1 MTFTVDFVIRFP
13 SLNLALPMNDLRHQE
28 CIGRSRGDL
37 MTKIHVTCDALSNS
51 TSFHLSPD
59 PITWRILTC
68 CWRLFWIRSRLSSTQ
83 SLRCKGNT
91 PGSLGAAPSG
101 RSDSPKF
108 HPKELWEFDRDK
120 YRWRYLIENF
130 FAKLKQ
136 YNIGGLPAVTISDSV
151 IFWVAST
158 GHPRS
163 FG

>member
-1 MTFTVDFVIRFP
+1 M
-13 SLNLALPMNDLRHQE
+13 NALHHQE

-37 MTKIHVTCDALSNS
+37 MTKIHVTCDVLSNS
-51 TSFHLSPD
+51 TSFHLSPIK
-59 PITWRILTC
+59 PYYLENSNVLLETILDQIKA
-68 CWRLFWIRSRLSSTQ
+68 FSAQ

-91 PGSLGAAPSG
+91 PRSLGAAPSG

-136 YNIGGLPAVTISDSV
+136 YRELATRYDK
-151 IFWVAST
+151 
-158 GHPRS
+158 
-163 FG
+163 